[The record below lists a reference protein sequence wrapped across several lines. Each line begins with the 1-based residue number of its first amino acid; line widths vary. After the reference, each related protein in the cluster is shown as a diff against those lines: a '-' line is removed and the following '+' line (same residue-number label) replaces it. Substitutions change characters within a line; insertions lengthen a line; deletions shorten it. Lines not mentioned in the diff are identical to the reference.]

1 MYDVMAGI
9 RVIEVAEHTF
19 VPVAGMV
26 LAEWGADVVKVER
39 AQGGDASR
47 YIRLPG
53 TDGSINPYFEVGNRG
68 KRSVALDLSRPE
80 GRELLYH
87 LLETA
92 DVFLT
97 NMRPEARR
105 KMGIEADQL
114 TRRFPRLIYARG
126 TAYGAK
132 GAMAEVGGFDYPSA
146 WCRTGAAHLQTHSG
160 EVPPAQPGSI
170 GDLTGGV
177 TLAGAV
183 AAALFR
189 RERTGRGAIVD
200 NSLLSVGSFLMC
212 QSLLATD
219 LGLPVMS
226 SQPQASPMLPL
237 VNNYRTRDGRWICL
251 CILFD
256 HWWPDLVEHLG
267 VPELLDD
274 PRFQD
279 GSARQQNR
287 DALVAELNRVF
298 ASHDFADWCEHL
310 RSLQGVWAPVRTPA
324 EALADS
330 QARENGFITPVE
342 CDDGVSYRAA
352 VSPGQFDERPVGKLR
367 AGPRFAQHTDQVL
380 REAGLTDEQI
390 ASLREQATIR

>member
-19 VPVAGMV
+19 APVAGMV
-26 LAEWGADVVKVER
+26 LADWGADVIKVER

-47 YIRLPG
+47 HIRLPG
-53 TDGSINPYFEVGNRG
+53 TDGSLNPYFEVGNRG
-68 KRSVALDLSRPE
+68 KRSVALDLTRPE
-80 GRELLYH
+80 GQALLYR

-105 KMGIEADQL
+105 KLGIEVDQL
-114 TRRFPRLIYARG
+114 TTRFPHLIYARG
-126 TAYGAK
+126 SAYGDK
-132 GAMAEVGGFDYPSA
+132 GALADKGGFDYPSA
-146 WCRTGAAHLQTHSG
+146 WCRTGAAHLQTHAG
-160 EVPPAQPGSI
+160 EAPPMQPGSI

-189 RERTGRGAIVD
+189 RERSGRGAIVD
-200 NSLLSVGSFLMC
+200 NSLLAVGSFLMC
-212 QSLLATD
+212 QSLLATEF
-219 LGLPVMS
+219 GVPVMS
-226 SQPQASPMLPL
+226 NQPQETPTLPL

-251 CILFD
+251 CILYD
-256 HWWPDLVEHLG
+256 HWWPDLVEHLV

-279 GSARQQNR
+279 GASRQQHR
-287 DALVAELNRVF
+287 EALTDELNRVF
-298 ASHDFADWCEHL
+298 AGRDFADWCL
-310 RSLQGVWAPVRTPA
+310 RLSTLQGVWAPVRTSA
-324 EALADS
+324 EALADE
-330 QARENGFITPVE
+330 QARENGFISAVA
-342 CDDGVSYRAA
+342 CDDGASYRVA
-352 VSPGQFDERPVGKLR
+352 VSPGQFDERPVGELR

-380 REAGLTDEQI
+380 REAGLSDERI
-390 ASLREQATIR
+390 AELRAQATIR